1 MLQSVLTE
9 EVRFKVVKII
19 FMMITPE
26 NSPRDLLMSSNQV
39 KSWDV
44 IEVQPFNAF
53 GFYRFTSRCNSLA
66 LIYITKD
73 FEWSPLSD
81 FEKSVNFSFIHA
93 WHPPA
98 CVNHTQGQLVRGNP
112 GMRNINQKLLTR
124 YIFRSCI
131 SAACKKVLLR
141 NLVYPNHKRYK
152 TILTGTF
159 KLGRFLLLQGR
170 TPRGSNFIQV

>member
-1 MLQSVLTE
+1 MWKSYSWLHLKIHPETYWWVAS
-9 EVRFKVVKII
+9 KII
-19 FMMITPE
+19 RCYRGPT
-26 NSPRDLLMSSNQV
+26 L
-39 KSWDV
+39 
-44 IEVQPFNAF
+44 NAF
-53 GFYRFTSRCNSLA
+53 GFYWFTSRCNSLA

-98 CVNHTQGQLVRGNP
+98 CVNHTQDQLFRRNP
-112 GMRNINQKLLTR
+112 GMRNITQKLLTG

-141 NLVYPNHKRYK
+141 NFVYPNHKRYK

-159 KLGRFLLLQGR
+159 KLGRFLSGCKGEHLEATISSRYSTKL
-170 TPRGSNFIQV
+170 